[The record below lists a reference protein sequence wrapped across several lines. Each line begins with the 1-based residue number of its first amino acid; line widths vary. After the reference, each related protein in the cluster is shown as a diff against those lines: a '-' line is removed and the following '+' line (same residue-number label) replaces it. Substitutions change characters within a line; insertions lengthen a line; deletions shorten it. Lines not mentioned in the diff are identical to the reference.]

1 MMQALVVGTIQGY
14 ARACAPR
21 CRFAVWR
28 AAFKARKYAFM
39 KKDAE
44 TVQAV
49 ARAAMAQTAVTAA
62 LHWKREVRQMSSLCF
77 LHTLRLPV
85 SFPSLTPAPSYPHTS
100 THARATLN

>member
-28 AAFKARKYAFM
+28 AAYKARKYAFM

-62 LHWKREVRQMSSLCF
+62 LHWQREVRQMRSLCF
-77 LHTLRLPV
+77 LHTLR
-85 SFPSLTPAPSYPHTS
+85 
-100 THARATLN
+100 